1 MKYPRALAP
10 VFFLHGLLLG
20 LGVPTIR
27 AEDGNGLPVRL
38 YVREVSLS
46 VLGKPAKVL
55 AIEQDSGVQGF
66 EPQTSSGFNV
76 EVVNQLKEPTSIHWH
91 GLVLPA
97 LMDGVPFVSQE
108 PIPPNRKFN
117 YQFPLK
123 QSGTYWMHSHFGL
136 QEQSLGTASLIL
148 QTQEQ
153 QAKADEQY
161 VVLLGDFSFKPS
173 SQILKELKVGMKR
186 MKGMGG
192 MKEMPKNQTLV
203 AQKWDDA
210 AQRFTV
216 TSVDGE
222 LPDTDVKYDA
232 LLANRHTLDDP
243 QVFPVKPG
251 HTVLLRIIAGSSA
264 TNFFVNTGTV
274 TAELTAADGQDI
286 LPLAGNFFQLGI
298 AQRIDLLIKV
308 PEQGG
313 VFPIIAQGE
322 GTRQQCGVVLA
333 TEGNAAPKVPVEA
346 KFPAAGLDNTQELRL
361 TAKNPLPERPVDRSL
376 PCVLGGNMANYSW
389 TINGFAYPNNNSLD
403 VKEGER
409 VEIVMRNDTGMSHPM
424 HLHGH
429 DVQVIEI
436 DGKKVNGAVRDTLI
450 VPPRSTIKV
459 IFDAN
464 NPGVWAFHCHI
475 LYHLAAGMF
484 TVLKYE
490 GANTEFWQPD
500 KTLSELATLG
510 PER

>member
-1 MKYPRALAP
+1 MNFPRVLVP
-10 VFFLHGLLLG
+10 VFFLHCLLIV
-20 LGVPTIR
+20 LGVRTMQ
-27 AEDGNGLPVRL
+27 AEDGNGLPIRL
-38 YVREVSLS
+38 YVREVSLT
-46 VLGKPAKVL
+46 VLGKQAKVL

-66 EPQTSSGFNV
+66 ELQTSSGFDV
-76 EVVNQLKEPTSIHWH
+76 EVINQLNVPTCIHWH

-97 LMDGVPFVSQE
+97 LMDGVPFVTQE
-108 PIPPNRKFN
+108 PIPPNGKFH

-136 QEQSLGTASLIL
+136 QEQSLGNAPLIL
-148 QTQEQ
+148 QTKEQ

-161 VVLLGDFSFKPS
+161 VVLLDDFSFKPS
-173 SQILKELKVGMKR
+173 SQILKELKAGMKK
-186 MKGMGG
+186 MKGMGD
-192 MKEMPKNQTLV
+192 MKEMPKSETLV

-210 AQRFTV
+210 GQHFVA
-216 TSVDGE
+216 TSAAGK

-232 LLANRHTLDDP
+232 LLANRRTLDDP
-243 QVFPVKPG
+243 QVFQVKPG

-264 TNFFVNTGTV
+264 TNFFVNTGAL
-274 TAELTAADGQDI
+274 TAELTATDGQDI

-298 AQRIDLLIKV
+298 AQRIDLLIKI
-308 PEQGG
+308 PDQGG

-333 TEGNAAPKVPVEA
+333 TEGNTVPKVPVEA
-346 KFPAAGLDNTQELRL
+346 KFPTAGLDNTQELRL
-361 TAKNPLPERPVDRSL
+361 TAKNPLLERPADRSL

-389 TINGFAYPNNNSLD
+389 TINGAAYPNNNSLN

-409 VEIVMRNDTGMSHPM
+409 VEIEMRNDTGMSHPM

-429 DVQVIEI
+429 DFQVIEI
-436 DGKKVNGAVRDTLI
+436 DGKKLSGAVRDTLI
-450 VPPRSTIKV
+450 VAPKSTSKV

-464 NPGVWAFHCHI
+464 SPGVWAFHCHI
-475 LYHLAAGMF
+475 LYHLATGMF

-490 GANTEFWQPD
+490 GANTDFWQPE
-500 KTLSELATLG
+500 KTLSEFTT
-510 PER
+510 PEPEH